1 MINKKIT
8 NNIYILLFLC
18 IFFLHFYQLFFQHWS
33 GVLDQDLII
42 IYNSILLNSGIEQEY
57 RDHPAFTTF
66 LINSLIY
73 KFSNFFSEMPSEINS
88 ILNSNNIDGIFQ
100 FYFYISRT
108 INFFCN
114 LLLILIF
121 YKILK
126 KLDLRKDLR
135 FILCLI
141 FISSIGYISSFFFL
155 RSENISLLFLL
166 FSINVV
172 LSKNRDSVLNFFIA
186 GIFFA
191 IAMLA
196 KIQIIFL
203 TLYLIYLIP
212 NINKNHEYKFTN
224 NTYLKNYLFLSFL
237 LGFLS
242 FFIFQIY
249 IQEFP
254 RFQNNKYLDLIF
266 FTISFMIFLFYFY
279 LSKNFKKNIY
289 LFSSMLNGFV
299 FFILLIFLLDKI
311 NILQINDF
319 ILLRITNP
327 IHYMT
332 EFTVNSVE
340 MANGI
345 VDIDYIFRNIKQAF
359 SYYRFNVIELLL
371 LILIFL
377 VNLKNKNY
385 FFILFFIFII
395 NTLVMNF
402 RFNPAYHL
410 FYVFIY
416 LVLFA
421 EMIKKME
428 NRLSNIFSCI
438 ALVIFLSNSVN
449 FLILKENNFLNEVF
463 NRESGML
470 KVCKE
475 FKFNTTPNSYETVE
489 YVKYW
494 HNKINDKKIKK
505 ICDEII

>member
-1 MINKKIT
+1 MINQKTT
-8 NNIYILLFLC
+8 NNIYILLFLS
-18 IFFLHFYQLFFQHWS
+18 IFFLHFYQLSSQHWS
-33 GVLDQDLII
+33 GVLDQDLVI

-66 LINSLIY
+66 LINSSIY
-73 KFSNFFSEMPSEINS
+73 KFLSFFTNTPSKIHS
-88 ILNSNNIDGIFQ
+88 ILDSNNIDGIFQ

-108 INFFCN
+108 INFFLN

-126 KLDLRKDLR
+126 KLDVRKDLR
-135 FILCLI
+135 FLICLI
-141 FISSIGYISSFFFL
+141 FISSIGYISSFFFI
-155 RSENISLLFLL
+155 RSENLSLLFLF
-166 FSINVV
+166 FSINAV
-172 LSKNRDSVLNFFIA
+172 LSKNRNPIFNFFIA

-191 IAMLA
+191 FAMLA

-203 TLYLIYLIP
+203 ALYLIYLIP
-212 NINKNHEYKFTN
+212 NINKNNEYRITSN
-224 NTYLKNYLFLSFL
+224 VYLKNYLLLSFL
-237 LGFLS
+237 VGFLV

-266 FTISFMIFLFYFY
+266 FTLSFIVFLFYFY
-279 LSKNFKKNIY
+279 LSKNFKKNIF

-299 FFILLIFLLDKI
+299 FLILLVFLLDKI
-311 NILQINDF
+311 NILQVNDF

-332 EFTVNSVE
+332 EFTGE

-345 VDIDYIFRNIKQAF
+345 VDVDYIFKNIKQLF
-359 SYYRFNVIELLL
+359 SYYNFNVIELLL
-371 LILIFL
+371 LILIIL

-385 FFILFFIFII
+385 TFVLFFIFII

-402 RFNPAYHL
+402 RYGIFYHL

-416 LVLFA
+416 LVLFL
-421 EMIKKME
+421 EMIKKMD
-428 NRLSNIFSCI
+428 NRLSTIFTYI
-438 ALVIFLSNSVN
+438 ALVVFLTSSIN
-449 FLILKENNFLNEVF
+449 FLILKENNFLNEIF
-463 NRESGML
+463 NRENAML
-470 KVCKE
+470 KFCNQ
-475 FKFNTTPNSYETVE
+475 FKFNTLPNSYETAE
-489 YVKYW
+489 YIKYW
-494 HNKINDKKIKK
+494 HTKINDEKIKK